1 MSINKTT
8 IARTHLVHP
17 IEQKLA
23 LQALSKKTGAPVC
36 ELIRRFI
43 DAGLARESKTK

>member
-1 MSINKTT
+1 MSTNKTT
-8 IARTHLVHP
+8 RTHLVHP

-43 DAGLARESKTK
+43 DAGLAREAKTK